1 MTQTVRRPL
10 KRSNKVII
18 TCAVTGSIHTPTMS
32 PHLPITPDEIA
43 EQAIAAAEAGAAML
57 HLHARDPET
66 GRPTPSP
73 APFQRFQPRIKQS
86 TDAIVNITTGGG
98 MGMTLDERLA
108 AAKWAR
114 PEVASMN
121 MGSVNFNIAG
131 AGNKIE
137 DWKFDW
143 EKPYLES
150 SRDFIL
156 SNTFAQIE
164 RGMTELSAMGTRFE
178 FECYDIGHL
187 YNLAHFVDRKIV
199 EPPFFIQGVF
209 GILGGIGADPENLV
223 HMKTTADRLFGEDY
237 LFSALAAGRHQMPLV
252 TLSAILGGS
261 VRVGLEDSL
270 YLGRGR
276 LAASN
281 AEQVA
286 KIRRIVEE
294 LGLEVASPAEARAMM
309 KTKGGDQVAF

>member
-1 MTQTVRRPL
+1 L

-43 EQAIAAAEAGAAML
+43 DQAIAAAEAGAAML

-73 APFQRFQPRIKQS
+73 ALFQRFLPRIKQS

-131 AGNKIE
+131 AGSKIE

-187 YNLAHFVDRKIV
+187 YNLAHFADRKIV